1 MIDETRYEEA
11 LQKSGGYLILETEP
25 GVFTAEA
32 QGLNK
37 SATGGTK
44 LEARDRLFDAIFE
57 VEGKEGENNE
67 VPYG

>member
-11 LQKSGGYLILETEP
+11 LQESGGYLILETEP

-37 SATGGTK
+37 SATGRTR
-44 LEARDRLFDAIFE
+44 LEARDKLFDAIF
-57 VEGKEGENNE
+57 EGENNE
-67 VPYG
+67 VPHG